1 MKSTFNQLTILSAL
15 LGLFGSILF
24 SGCSGKVTDEE
35 AKDSDTDNTLHI
47 SKEPFGK
54 TTDGKSVDL
63 YTLTNGDSMVVKI
76 TNYGGIITSLVTLDK
91 NGNPGDV
98 VLGFDSL
105 GPYQAEHPHFGPL
118 IGRYSSFIDKGI
130 FTLDGVEYKL
140 ATNAGD
146 NHLHGG
152 DTGFGK
158 RVWNAEEIETDNEVG
173 IRLIYVS
180 PDGEEGYPGTLT
192 ATVTYTLSDQND
204 FKINYEARTDKQTHV
219 NLTNHSYFNLT
230 AGQADNILQ
239 HELTIYADRYAV
251 VDKNMIPTGELREVQ
266 GTPADFTQATPIGA
280 RVEQLP
286 GGYDHNYVLKMQNND
301 SLILAATVYE
311 PVSGRYMEVYT
322 TQEGIEF
329 ASANWLNGSLMGKA
343 DQRYTKNYGFLLYP
357 QHLPDS
363 PNHPD
368 FPSTVLKPGEVYSET
383 TIYKFS
389 VEEGAVPE
397 LR

>member
-1 MKSTFNQLTILSAL
+1 MKRIFNQLTILSAL
-15 LGLFGSILF
+15 LGLLWSAIL
-24 SGCSGKVTDEE
+24 SGCSFSTIDEE
-35 AKDSDTDNTLHI
+35 TKASDTDNALHI

-54 TTDGKSVDL
+54 TTDGKPVDL
-63 YTLTNGDSMVVKI
+63 YTLINGDSMVVKI

-105 GPYQAEHPHFGPL
+105 SPYQAEHPHFGPL
-118 IGRYSSFIDKGI
+118 IGRYSSFIDKGR

-158 RVWNAEEIETDNEVG
+158 RVWDAEEIRTDDEVG
-173 IRLIYVS
+173 IRLTYVS

-204 FKINYEARTDKQTHV
+204 LKINYEARTDKQTHV

-251 VDKNMIPTGELREVQ
+251 VDKNMIPTGELRQVK

-280 RVEQLP
+280 RIEQVP

-301 SLILAATVYE
+301 SLVLAATVYD
-311 PVSGRYMEVYT
+311 PASGRYMEVHT

-329 ASANWLNGSLMGKA
+329 ASANWLDGSLTGKA
-343 DQRYTKNYGFLLYP
+343 DKKYTKNYGFLLYP

-368 FPSTVLKPGEVYSET
+368 FPSTVLEPGEVYSET

-389 VEEGAVPE
+389 AEESIPE
-397 LR
+397 SQ